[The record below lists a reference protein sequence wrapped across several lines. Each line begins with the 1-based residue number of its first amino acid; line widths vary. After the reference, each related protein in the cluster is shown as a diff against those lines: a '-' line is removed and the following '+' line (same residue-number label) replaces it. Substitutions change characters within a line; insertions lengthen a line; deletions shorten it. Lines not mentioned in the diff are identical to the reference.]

1 MMKSMYITADA
12 AIAMRHRKPSIAP
25 KSMHTTK
32 KMKKITAA
40 AVGMTTKATPM
51 NTNAAAGMT
60 MATKATPTNTDA
72 PAGMTTTTKGTPRAR
87 MRLRT

>member
-1 MMKSMYITADA
+1 MKSMYITADA

-40 AVGMTTKATPM
+40 AVGMTMTTKATPM
-51 NTNAAAGMT
+51 STDVAAGMT
-60 MATKATPTNTDA
+60 MTTKATPMSIWLRLWLLRRDPGRA
-72 PAGMTTTTKGTPRAR
+72 P
-87 MRLRT
+87 